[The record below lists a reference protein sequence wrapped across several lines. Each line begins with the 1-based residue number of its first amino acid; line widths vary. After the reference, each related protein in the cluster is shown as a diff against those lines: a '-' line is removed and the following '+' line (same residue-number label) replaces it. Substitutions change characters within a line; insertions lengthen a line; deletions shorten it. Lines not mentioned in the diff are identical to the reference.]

1 MNTTN
6 PGRCVRVC
14 GPVLAAV
21 MAMLGPVAEAAAD
34 TPTVRLTRPA
44 VGRVV
49 LDVADETVAIR
60 KEISGDRS
68 EVTMTTNRD
77 RLSISVRRGVVTVSG
92 PGGSITVDPSEEA
105 DSDRLLMVLQRSDAA
120 RRARALLARV
130 EDGPNSFIGQSVL
143 LTRSI
148 LEIGTGSV
156 NALNQHRKWVA
167 ERAAQV
173 AVPARTPGAP
183 MVIRASFD
191 LLQKYGPGDCWD
203 LYSKEAIRIADDF
216 ADCTDDLRWYEAH
229 KWAGCSLIYAVR
241 SEAAMAWFI
250 SCNGGVPFS
259 G

>member
-1 MNTTN
+1 MNAKN
-6 PGRCVRVC
+6 AGRCVSVC
-14 GPVLAAV
+14 GSVLAAV
-21 MAMLGPVAEAAAD
+21 MALLGPVAEAAAD
-34 TPTVRLTRPA
+34 TPKVRLTRPA

-49 LDVADETVAIR
+49 LDVADDTVAIR
-60 KEISGDRS
+60 KEISADRS
-68 EVTMTTNRD
+68 EVTMTTSRD
-77 RLSISVRRGVVTVSG
+77 RLSVSVRRGIVTISG
-92 PGGSITVDPSEEA
+92 PGGSITVDAAAEA

-130 EDGPNSFIGQSVL
+130 EDSPNSFIGQSVL
-143 LTRSI
+143 LTRAI

-156 NALNQHRKWVA
+156 DALNDHRKWVA

-173 AVPARTPGAP
+173 AAPARTPGAP

-191 LLQKYGPGDCWD
+191 VLQKYGPGDCWD
-203 LYSKEAIRIADDF
+203 MYSKEAIEIADDF
-216 ADCTDDLRWYEAH
+216 EDCTDDLHWYEAH
-229 KWAGCSLIYAVR
+229 LWAGCSLIYAVR